1 MKRKIM
7 INGIVFE
14 VTEEGYK
21 KYKEYERERLRNKY
35 LRKLDKENGLASLEY
50 LVALGGKGAVE
61 PYDMIEEEV
70 IKKLMLE
77 RMAIALD
84 RLTKDELY
92 LIKQIYLL
100 NVSQEELGKQLHIT
114 QQAISKK
121 LKKVLE
127 KLRMYMEE

>member
-14 VTEEGYK
+14 GTEEGYK